1 MWGWSFQGALP
12 GAAQP
17 RPRLLWLPPKGR
29 GWAVVRVADRR
40 FLRVQKE
47 PEGRQRIRGETD
59 MLPDSPE
66 GVGGRQG
73 LEPGLC
79 AFLPA
84 RDAEAAVTPV
94 VG

>member
-1 MWGWSFQGALP
+1 M
-12 GAAQP
+12 
-17 RPRLLWLPPKGR
+17 
-29 GWAVVRVADRR
+29 VRVAGRR
-40 FLRVQKE
+40 FLRVQRE

-59 MLPDSPE
+59 MLPDGLE
-66 GVGGRQG
+66 RVGGGGRPA
-73 LEPGLC
+73 EPGLC